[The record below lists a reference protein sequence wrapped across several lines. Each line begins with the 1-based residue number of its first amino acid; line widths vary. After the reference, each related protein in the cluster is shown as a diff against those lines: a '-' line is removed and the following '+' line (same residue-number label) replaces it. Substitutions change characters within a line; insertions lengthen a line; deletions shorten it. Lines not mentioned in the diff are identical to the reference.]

1 MNTFMFKSKKY
12 WDDLKDK
19 FKNDKLDPI
28 EIVPLKDQEVEAKS
42 LEKETKLL
50 LWKQKYNNGGNND

>member
-19 FKNDKLDPI
+19 FKNDKLEPI

>member
-1 MNTFMFKSKKY
+1 MFKSKKY

-19 FKNDKLDPI
+19 FKNDKLEPI

>member
-1 MNTFMFKSKKY
+1 MFKSKKY

-19 FKNDKLDPI
+19 FKNDELEPI

>member
-1 MNTFMFKSKKY
+1 MIKSKKY

-19 FKNDKLDPI
+19 FKSDDLKPI

-50 LWKQKYNNGGNND
+50 LWKQKYTERK

>member
-1 MNTFMFKSKKY
+1 MMIKSKKY

-19 FKNDKLDPI
+19 FGDDNLEPI
-28 EIVPLKDQEVEAKS
+28 EIVPLKEQEVEAKS

-50 LWKQKYNNGGNND
+50 LWKQKYNGG